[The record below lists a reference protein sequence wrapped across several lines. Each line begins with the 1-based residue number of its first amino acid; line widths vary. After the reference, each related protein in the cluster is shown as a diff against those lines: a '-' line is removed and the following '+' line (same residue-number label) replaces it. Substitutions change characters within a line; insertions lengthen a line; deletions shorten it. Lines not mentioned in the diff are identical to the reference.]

1 MGLLSN
7 IFQHQEQEDTL
18 ELNDSVYTHEEA
30 QKRLVDLNTKC
41 LQLLSV
47 IGHDIELILHAYYT
61 NQISEDTYLVQCD
74 DIYQKIQEIKEDYI
88 REVNSICS

>member
-7 IFQHQEQEDTL
+7 IFQHQEEDKL
-18 ELNDSVYTHEEA
+18 ELNDSVYAHEEA

-47 IGHDIELILHAYYT
+47 IGHDIELILHAYHT
-61 NQISEDTYLVQCD
+61 NQISEDAYLVQCD

-88 REVNSICS
+88 REVNKICS